1 MNLRAHASKKGA
13 RTHAERDAKVDLLRS
28 LLHLPSVPRS
38 LLTLAS
44 IAGLALG
51 CAYATVEPVQAQR
64 ATPPSVHPAPAH
76 EEPGIA
82 VGIVAPAVAAPLVAL
97 DANLFPVYPPSPLA
111 YPIDAD
117 GHPVYGL
124 DIGIEDLTGTSLR
137 AFHAALRR
145 AERGEGQAR
154 IVAYGASHI
163 ASDSWTG
170 TVRRGLQTRFG
181 DAGHGFILP
190 VEPWRS
196 YHHQDIAVDSTLRL
210 WQTLRY
216 HAGQAAPLRF
226 GLAGVAVESSEMR
239 AWGRIETGERTC
251 SRFEIYYEQQPMGGG
266 FDVLIDGQVAR
277 QVSTN
282 APQAMAA
289 YEIFSV
295 ADSRHTFE
303 VRPRGDGPVR
313 IYGVAVE
320 REAPGV
326 VLDTLGINGAR
337 AASQLYWDEAL
348 WQEHMRRR
356 VPDLVILAY
365 GTNESGDDEQ
375 PIATYEANMRQVVER
390 VQRTVPLASCLLV
403 GPSDRPVMNRDRT
416 GTMRLRTLEIIAAQ
430 RRVARDYGCGFFDL
444 VAWGGGPMHMMEWS
458 AAEPA
463 WALRD
468 HVHFT
473 PRAYRRLGEVIT
485 NALLQTY

>member
-1 MNLRAHASKKGA
+1 
-13 RTHAERDAKVDLLRS
+13 
-28 LLHLPSVPRS
+28 VPRS

-64 ATPPSVHPAPAH
+64 PTPPAPQPAPIHEERAAAATATPPVTATPVPD
-76 EEPGIA
+76 PM
-82 VGIVAPAVAAPLVAL
+82 
-97 DANLFPVYPPSPLA
+97 LFPVYPPAPLA
-111 YPIDAD
+111 YPIDAN
-117 GHPVYGL
+117 GHTVYGL

-170 TVRRGLQTRFG
+170 TVRRGLQARFG

-196 YHHQDIAVDSTLRL
+196 YRHQDIVVDSTLRL

-226 GLAGVAVESSEMR
+226 GLAGVAVESSETR

-251 SRFEIYYEQQPMGGG
+251 SRFEIYYEQQPMGGT
-266 FDVLIDGQVAR
+266 FDVLLDGQLAR
-277 QVSTN
+277 QVSTS
-282 APQAMAA
+282 APQPMAA
-289 YEIFSV
+289 YEILSV
-295 ADSRHTFE
+295 ADSQHTLE

-326 VLDTLGINGAR
+326 VLDALGINGAR
-337 AASQLYWDEAL
+337 AASHLYWDEAL

-356 VPDLVILAY
+356 LPDLVILAY

-375 PIATYEANMRQVVER
+375 PIATYEANLRQVVER

-403 GPSDRPVMNRDRT
+403 GPSDRPVMNRGRT
-416 GTMRLRTLEIIAAQ
+416 GTIRLRTLEIVAAQ
-430 RRVARDYGCGFFDL
+430 RRVSRDYGCGFFDL
-444 VAWGGGPMHMMEWS
+444 VAWGGGPMHMMEWA

-463 WALRD
+463 WAGRD

-473 PRAYRRLGEVIT
+473 PRAYRRMGEVIT
-485 NALLQTY
+485 NALLANY